1 MNQGKQDIG
10 DFKIMTSGDPIE
22 LDRYLIDYLNRNPE
36 CEVHVGSDSQNY
48 RFHTVYVSTIVL
60 RHPGKGA
67 HVIYNKTRVPIIRD
81 IFTKLW
87 GELERSI
94 TLANHLKDSL
104 GIPVAQIDLD
114 YNSDENYPSNK
125 VLTAGA
131 GYVQSLGYTVKAKPD
146 LLMAVWAA
154 NVLCN

>member
-1 MNQGKQDIG
+1 
-10 DFKIMTSGDPIE
+10 MTSGNPVE
-22 LDRYLIDYLNRNPE
+22 LDRYLKDYLDRYPD

-48 RFHTVYVSTIVL
+48 RAHTVYATTIVL

-67 HVIYNKTRVPIIRD
+67 HVLYTKSRVPIIRD
-81 IFTKLW
+81 IFNKLW

-94 TLANHLKDSL
+94 SLAEYIQNELL
-104 GIPVAQIDLD
+104 IEVRQIDLD
-114 YNSDENYPSNK
+114 YNDDEKYPSNK
-125 VLTAGA
+125 VLHAA
-131 GYVQSLGYTVKAKPD
+131 SGYVQSLGYTVKAKPE